1 MDAVDDVFTVH
12 PFIENAGR
20 RTFLTFFKKD
30 RFLKLIIVNFGN
42 AASHKYV
49 VEKGKNLWRLVQKWL
64 CIHLFLSKIYTNS
77 VLKIPVALKSEWV
90 QQGQYWSV
98 SYNNDD
104 VTTHN
109 LLRWI
114 D

>member
-1 MDAVDDVFTVH
+1 
-12 PFIENAGR
+12 
-20 RTFLTFFKKD
+20 
-30 RFLKLIIVNFGN
+30 
-42 AASHKYV
+42 
-49 VEKGKNLWRLVQKWL
+49 
-64 CIHLFLSKIYTNS
+64 
-77 VLKIPVALKSEWV
+77 V